1 MQTIAISSGKGGV
14 GKTFV
19 SLQLAGWLASLGKS
33 VVLFDGDL
41 GLANLHVLL
50 GLAPEADLSS
60 VLSGEKS
67 LKDICVTGPL
77 GIQII
82 PGASGVR
89 EMAELTQAEVARLFR
104 DVYETFAYADYL
116 IIDTG
121 AGIGSHVTSMA
132 NIADEIL
139 VVVRD
144 EPASLADA
152 YGLIKVLHTDF
163 VKQNIKVVMNDCG
176 DDKRAKDVFMR
187 LDGVSTRFIG
197 LPLSLAG
204 IVPHDPVVKAAT
216 RKRQLLVEF
225 SKESPASR
233 AIEALALQLI
243 KSVAVPRPPVAA
255 YT

>member
-1 MQTIAISSGKGGV
+1 MRAIAISSGKGGV

-19 SLQLAGWLASLGKS
+19 SLQLAAWLATLGKS
-33 VVLFDGDL
+33 VLLFDGDL

-50 GLAPEADLSS
+50 GLNPESDLSS
-60 VLSGEKS
+60 VLAGEKS
-67 LKDICVTGPL
+67 LKDICIRGPL

-89 EMAELTQAEVARLFR
+89 EMAELTEAEVSRLFR
-104 DVYETFAYADYL
+104 DLFEQYAHLDYIL
-116 IIDTG
+116 IDTG

-132 NIADEIL
+132 KIADEMV

-152 YGLIKVLHTDF
+152 YGLIKVMHTEF
-163 VKQNIKVVMNDCG
+163 VKQHIKIIMNDCA
-176 DDKRAKDVFMR
+176 DPIRAKEVFLR

-197 LPLSLAG
+197 LPLQLAG
-204 IVPHDPVVKAAT
+204 VVPHDESVKAAAL
-216 RKRQLLVEF
+216 KRQLLVEY
-225 SKESPASR
+225 SKDCAASKAIALIASELINSAESGRTP
-233 AIEALALQLI
+233 L
-243 KSVAVPRPPVAA
+243 AA

>member
-19 SLQLAGWLASLGKS
+19 SLQLAGWLASLGKK

-50 GLAPEADLSS
+50 GLLPQEDLSS
-60 VLSGEKS
+60 VLAGHKS
-67 LKDICVTGPL
+67 LKDICITGPL

-89 EMAELTQAEVARLFR
+89 EMAELTQAEVVRLFR
-104 DVYETFAYADYL
+104 DLNDSFADADYIL
-116 IIDTG
+116 IDTG

-152 YGLIKVLHTDF
+152 YGLIKVLHGDF
-163 VKQNIKVVMNDCG
+163 VKQNIKIIMNDCG
-176 DDKRAKDVFMR
+176 DGKRAKDVFVR

-197 LPLSLAG
+197 LSLTLCG
-204 IVPHDPVVKAAT
+204 IVPHDEAVKAAT

-225 SKESPASR
+225 AKDCPASR
-233 AIEALALQLI
+233 AIATIAAQLI
-243 KSVAVPRPPVAA
+243 KSAGLPKTAAAA